1 MESISRPDKGGR
13 PRSAVVGRHVREAH
27 ARFRGEHQI
36 AQYVAWLD
44 LRECARI
51 LSDAPDGLSRLARL
65 RDECRVGSRETRS
78 FEAVIRT
85 WTAHVL
91 SGAEGG

>member
-1 MESISRPDKGGR
+1 MGPIVRPDKGGR
-13 PRSAVVGRHVREAH
+13 SESAVVGRHVREAQ
-27 ARFRGEHQI
+27 ACFKGEHQI
-36 AQYVAWLD
+36 AQYVARLE
-44 LRECARI
+44 LAECARI
-51 LSDAPDGLSRLARL
+51 LGSVLDGLPRLARL

-78 FEAVIRT
+78 FEAVLRK